1 MNETKRTD
9 HRIEKMLLTDV
20 PEVASLE
27 RATFGQ
33 MAWHAQDFEAAI
45 SSSCDHPLVLRASE
59 DPHIIGYAV
68 LRILA
73 PEAEIED
80 ICIASAARQNGAGT
94 DLMKHMLGLAEA
106 EGVTRIFLEVRAHND
121 AARALYRNNGFVD
134 SYVRKAYYQAPT
146 DDAIIMMKEI
156 NHA

>member
-1 MNETKRTD
+1 MSEKEQKN
-9 HRIEKMLLTDV
+9 HQIEKMQLEDV
-20 PEVASLE
+20 PEVALLE
-27 RATFGQ
+27 RAAFGQ
-33 MAWHAQDFEAAI
+33 MAWHAQDFETTI
-45 SSSCDHPLVLRASE
+45 SSACDHPLVLRTAENS
-59 DPHIIGYAV
+59 HIIGYAV

-80 ICIASAARQNGAGT
+80 ICIAADARRNGAGAC
-94 DLMKHMLGLAEA
+94 LMDYMLQLAER
-106 EGVTRIFLEVRAHND
+106 EGAARVFLEVRAHNE
-121 AARALYRNNGFVD
+121 AAKALYRTKGFVD

>member
-1 MNETKRTD
+1 MSECSI
-9 HRIEKMLLTDV
+9 RIEDMKMEDIA
-20 PEVASLE
+20 EVLPLE
-27 RATFGQ
+27 REAFGL
-33 MAWHAQDFEAAI
+33 MAWHAKDFEAAV
-45 SSSCDHPLVLRASE
+45 SAACDRPLVLRPSDAA
-59 DPHIIGYAV
+59 DIIGYAV

-80 ICIASAARQNGAGT
+80 ICIARDARRHGAGAC
-94 DLMKHMLGLAEA
+94 LMRHMLQLAEG
-106 EGVTRIFLEVRAHND
+106 EGATRVFLEVRAHND
-121 AARALYRNNGFVD
+121 AARALYHKNGFVD

>member
-1 MNETKRTD
+1 MNEKEHKD
-9 HRIEKMLLTDV
+9 HRIEKMQVEDV
-20 PEVASLE
+20 PEVSSLE
-27 RATFGQ
+27 RTTFGQ

-45 SSSCDHPLVLRASE
+45 SSACDHPLVLRAAE
-59 DPHIIGYAV
+59 DARLIGYAV

-80 ICIASAARQNGAGT
+80 ICIAPDARRNGAGAC
-94 DLMKHMLGLAEA
+94 LMDHMLQLAEK
-106 EGVTRIFLEVRAHND
+106 EGATRVFLEVRAHNE
-121 AARALYRNNGFVD
+121 AARALYRTKGFVD